1 MWQYNRKLE
10 TFANGELTPC
20 LTHIQRD
27 KMCYPFGQAW
37 CNLPTQCQHA
47 AFNRFFVSTWDISTT
62 YNHIVHE
69 ERRIGAVCSW
79 VLCLP
84 GLYRR
89 VNPCWLDD
97 MYHEI
102 KGAVVVRKVG
112 RLRDDVIDVFEVFY
126 SAFGGIKRYNGAARI
141 GYGMFNLC
149 NASVTCLSYL
159 DASRTSRKRSSERP
173 FGYIV
178 KLNSSK
184 SPWEPSSMVVSSM
197 AAVER
202 AMLWC

>member
-10 TFANGELTPC
+10 AFADSELTPRFAD
-20 LTHIQRD
+20 IQRD
-27 KMCYPFGQAW
+27 KMCHPLGQTR
-37 CNLPTQCQHA
+37 CNLPSHCQYA
-47 AFNRFFVSTWDISTT
+47 AFNCFLVSTGDVSTA

-69 ERRIGAVCSW
+69 ERRIGAVCSR
-79 VLCLP
+79 VLGLSA
-84 GLYRR
+84 LYRR

-102 KGAVVVRKVG
+102 KSAVVVREVS
-112 RLRDDVIDVFEVFY
+112 RLGDDVIDVFEILY
-126 SAFGGIKRYNGAARI
+126 SAFGSIEGYDGAARV
-141 GYGMFNLC
+141 GYCKFNLS
-149 NASVTCLSYL
+149 NASVTCLSNW

-173 FGYIV
+173 FWYIV

-197 AAVER
+197 AVVER
-202 AMLWC
+202 AMWSC